1 MKDQK
6 LRILFIHE
14 VSYVKKVVYEYQL
27 FPELLA
33 SRGHSVSVM
42 DFDETGDHKY
52 HKEKFSKTG
61 IAEVCLENTPFTKLP
76 VLNYLSAK
84 NNHKKAIERKLKNRE
99 IDVVFL
105 YSVFVNGTNTLRLCR
120 RYNVPVI
127 YRVLDAYHL
136 IRRKYLTML
145 PLYIGERY
153 IYRHADV
160 VCLTNDA
167 MRDYV
172 NQVAGKNVNDR
183 IKILLHAIDM
193 SFFERKEVNKQL
205 LKKYGLTESDK
216 IFLFLGTTYVFSGL
230 DLIVERFSSIRQKIP
245 NARLLIV
252 GSGDLDERLKQ
263 IIRDERLEGDV
274 IMTGVRPYSEVPD
287 FIKLADLSIL
297 PFAINSITRNII
309 PIKVLNY
316 LAGGSPMLCTRI
328 KDVVRYFPEDKSG
341 VVYGDIEDADSFV
354 DKMIAVISDDE
365 QLLALSRN
373 AVNHIKEN
381 FSIDHQIDSLENLLF
396 SLVKKPSS

>member
-1 MKDQK
+1 MQQQQ

-14 VSYVKKVVYEYQL
+14 VSYIKKVVYEYQL

-33 SRGHSVSVM
+33 LRGHTVSVV

-52 HKEKFSKTG
+52 QKRKFSKTG
-61 IAEVCLENTPFTKLP
+61 IAEVYLENTPFTKLP

-84 NNHKKAIERKLKNRE
+84 INHKIAVEKKLKNKE

-105 YSVFVNGTNTLRLCR
+105 YSVFINGTNTLRLCKK
-120 RYNVPVI
+120 YKVPVI

-136 IRRKYLTML
+136 IRRNYLTML

-172 NQVAGKNVNDR
+172 NQVAGKDINDR

-193 SFFERKEVNKQL
+193 SFFERKNVNKEL
-205 LKKYGLTESDK
+205 LKKYGLSESDK

-230 DLIVERFSSIRQKIP
+230 DLIVERFARIRQKIP
-245 NARLLIV
+245 NAKLLIV
-252 GSGDLDERLKQ
+252 GSGDLDEKLKQ
-263 IIRDERLEGDV
+263 LIRNQKLEEFV

-287 FIKLADLSIL
+287 FIKLANLSIL

-328 KDVVRYFPEDKSG
+328 KDVVKYFPENKSG
-341 VVYGDIEDADSFV
+341 VVYGDIKNADSFI

-365 QLLALSRN
+365 QLTALSRN

-381 FSIDHQIDSLENLLF
+381 FSIEHQIESLESLLF
-396 SLVKKPSS
+396 SVARKQLS

>member
-1 MKDQK
+1 
-6 LRILFIHE
+6 
-14 VSYVKKVVYEYQL
+14 
-27 FPELLA
+27 
-33 SRGHSVSVM
+33 
-42 DFDETGDHKY
+42 
-52 HKEKFSKTG
+52 
-61 IAEVCLENTPFTKLP
+61 
-76 VLNYLSAK
+76 
-84 NNHKKAIERKLKNRE
+84 
-99 IDVVFL
+99 
-105 YSVFVNGTNTLRLCR
+105 
-120 RYNVPVI
+120 
-127 YRVLDAYHL
+127 
-136 IRRKYLTML
+136 ML

-245 NARLLIV
+245 NAKLLIV